1 MTGIEFSIEH
11 EQPPI
16 WIIKKQFRTGP
27 APDETNIIATYYI
40 SGANVYQA
48 PTVYSVVAN
57 RLVFI

>member
-27 APDETNIIATYYI
+27 APDATNIIATYYI
-40 SGANVYQA
+40 SGATVYQA
-48 PTVYSVVAN
+48 PAVYYVIDN